1 MKARNEDTAMV
12 KRFVRPVLVGALVG
26 ALSCLVM
33 LLVMAAV
40 MAAVDVPKVAVT
52 PLAIAAGAFGAFI
65 SGLVG
70 ARIAKEKGWLFGAAC
85 GLLLFVMVLIAG
97 FAVLKDV
104 RGASLAAKL
113 ATMVIC
119 GAIGGIIGVN
129 TRKR

>member
-12 KRFVRPVLVGALVG
+12 KRFMRPILVGAVVG
-26 ALSCLVM
+26 AICCLVM
-33 LLVMAAV
+33 LLIMAAV

-52 PLAIAAGAFGAFI
+52 PLAIVVGAVGAFI

-70 ARIAKEKGWLFGAAC
+70 ARIAEEKGWLFGASC
-85 GLLLFVMVLIAG
+85 GLLLYIMVLIAG
-97 FAVLKDV
+97 FALLKDV